1 MGNWFDI
8 YVYIVD
14 KWWLVHNDMDLYSLD
29 IGSAWIS
36 WDWPFGCW
44 IFMYIHIIHSIIFHL
59 MYIYILEIITIHK
72 LGHPFFTNVYGTR
85 FLVLHTV
92 PCALRLNGLEWL
104 GPLDAHQTSPRDVG
118 PLAMWMMW
126 RTQHWP
132 PRYCAM
138 FQSIL
143 LLEWGQFNGLAGF
156 S

>member
-59 MYIYILEIITIHK
+59 MYIYIYWRLSQSISWDIRSSQTYT
-72 LGHPFFTNVYGTR
+72 GRGSWFFTR
-85 FLVLHTV
+85 FRVPWGLMVLSGLDPLMRIKLHQEMLV
-92 PCALRLNGLEWL
+92 P
-104 GPLDAHQTSPRDVG
+104 
-118 PLAMWMMW
+118 W
-126 RTQHWP
+126 RCGWCGEHSTDP
-132 PRYCAM
+132 KDIVLCSKA
-138 FQSIL
+138 FCC
-143 LLEWGQFNGLAGF
+143 
-156 S
+156 